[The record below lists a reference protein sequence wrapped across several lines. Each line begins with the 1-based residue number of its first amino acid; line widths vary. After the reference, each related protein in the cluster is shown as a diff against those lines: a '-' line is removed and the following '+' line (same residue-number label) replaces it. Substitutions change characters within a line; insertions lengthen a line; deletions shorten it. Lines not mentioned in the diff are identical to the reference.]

1 MKKAK
6 KEVVNELRS
15 EYKRSDF
22 DSLVRGKY
30 SVRAAQETN
39 IIVLEPDVAEA
50 FPNDAAVNKALRGL
64 LDLAKKTARPRK
76 RSSERDNKQRI
87 G

>member
-6 KEVVNELRS
+6 HNVVNELRS

-22 DSLVRGKY
+22 GRLVRGKY
-30 SVRAAQETN
+30 SARAGRETN
-39 IIVLEPDVAEA
+39 IIVLEPDIAEA

-76 RSSERDNKQRI
+76 RSSERDKKRRV